1 MSTYFTDPVE
11 STFGHEHNYSAWAP
25 NSKVTICKVPWNA
38 SYRDIVRFTN
48 RAALNTYID
57 NAGGETITI
66 EDSVYL
72 KMSHPLDLDVPF
84 NVANTFNYLRV
95 HNPALPFTSPGG
107 ASGPTDF
114 YYFVTGVEFIAGNTT
129 RFNVQ
134 LDVWQT
140 FGYEFVF
147 GQSFIE
153 RGHIG
158 IAADNAF
165 DDHGRAFLNIP
176 EGMDIGGEYNIIDQY
191 SADIANARATSSG
204 NFDVMIMTTVSL
216 MEPFG
221 TVDEPILNS
230 AKGSG
235 LEKMPNGAEI
245 YTMFSSTFTDLMSAL
260 SNKPWVSQGII
271 SITAIPA
278 AADLR
283 YGIDTVPIDVPGVLP
298 GAISKVMPG
307 SLLTGE
313 GDLKTNWRDDV
324 LSKLPAEYRHLKKLL
339 TFPYMLVEMT
349 AYTGTPIVIKP
360 EAWDD
365 DNARVAEIPHLIPG
379 AARIMFV
386 PVGYNRAPGVVS
398 EYDDYGLLND
408 NGDFLDFATGIMNLP
423 TFSTVNNSFA
433 AFMASNK
440 NSIAFQHQSADWSQ
454 QRANMGNSL
463 SFDQA
468 SAGMNLTSELNRL
481 NVNAATQSTNL
492 ANQTAGF
499 SALQGAGN
507 AVIGGIGGGAAGL
520 AQGALGA
527 ANAGVSFAITA
538 NNNNQA
544 LNINTSQMNASTNA
558 NISNAGYMADTNLA
572 YANFAAKGDNQ
583 NAIAGIQAKVQDA
596 KMVQPTTSGQIGGDS
611 FNLARYKWGIDL
623 KVKTL
628 QAASLKQV
636 CGYWLRYGYQMNLW
650 GAIPA
655 DMQCMTHFTYWKLR
669 ETYVASAA
677 CPEAFKE
684 TIRGIFEK
692 GVTVWRN
699 PADIGNIAMTA
710 NLPIGGFTI

>member
-1 MSTYFTDPVE
+1 MSEFYTTIPDQ
-11 STFGHEHNYSAWAP
+11 STFGYEHNYSAWAP

-38 SYRDIVRFTN
+38 SYRDIVRFN
-48 RAALNTYID
+48 DRPALNAYID

-72 KMSHPLDLDVPF
+72 KMGYPLDLDVPF

-95 HNPALPFTSPGG
+95 HNPALPFTSPTGV
-107 ASGPTDF
+107 SGPTDF

-165 DDHGRAFLNIP
+165 DEYGRAFLNIP
-176 EGMDIGGEYNIIDQY
+176 EGMDIGGEYT
-191 SADIANARATSSG
+191 IAQNWSHSIGTARG
-204 NFDVMIMTTVSL
+204 GLDYEVLIMSTVA
-216 MEPFG
+216 
-221 TVDEPILNS
+221 LNS
-230 AKGSG
+230 PNAGDVDDPGFFSATGSMMENLPSG
-235 LEKMPNGAEI
+235 CSIYLVGAGD
-245 YTMFSSTFTDLMSAL
+245 FLQLMTAL
-260 SNKPWVSQGII
+260 SDKPWISQGIV
-271 SITAIPA
+271 SITAIPNDSISRYELITGDVVIDGMA
-278 AADLR
+278 A
-283 YGIDTVPIDVPGVLP
+283 GTVKDIVV
-298 GAISKVMPG
+298 G
-307 SLLTGE
+307 SAVNAAYSFV
-313 GDLKTNWRDDV
+313 DDWRDAAMEFI
-324 LSKLPAEYRHLKKLL
+324 PEQYRHLKKLL
-339 TFPYMLVEMT
+339 TFPYMALEMT
-349 AYTGTPIVIKP
+349 TYSGQPIIIKP
-360 EAWDD
+360 ESWDNPD
-365 DNARVAEIPHLIPG
+365 AVFVELPHLVPG
-379 AARIMFV
+379 SAKIVFY
-386 PVGYNRAPGVVS
+386 PEGYNRRAGATPETDALGMK
-398 EYDDYGLLND
+398 ND
-408 NGDFLDFATGIMNLP
+408 AGEFLDMATSISNFP
-423 TFSTVNNSFA
+423 TFSIVNNSTIA
-433 AFMASNK
+433 YMASNR
-440 NSIAFQHQSADWSQ
+440 NSIAFSHQSADWSQ
-454 QRANMGNSL
+454 QRALTGNQL

-468 SAGMNLTSELNRL
+468 SAGMGLTSELNRL

-499 SALQGAGN
+499 SALQGGAN
-507 AVIGGIGGGAAGL
+507 ALVSGAMKGRTGL
-520 AQGALGA
+520 VEGALGA

-544 LNINTSQMNASTNA
+544 LNINTSQMNASANA
-558 NISNAGYMADTNLA
+558 GIANAGYMADTNLA
-572 YANFAAKGDNQ
+572 YANFASKGDNQ

-596 KMVQPTTSGQIGGDS
+596 KLLQPTTQGQVGGDT
-611 FNLARYKWGIDL
+611 FNLATYKWGIDL
-623 KVKTL
+623 K
-628 QAASLKQV
+628 LKIMQGSAMNQV
-636 CGYWLRYGYQMNLW
+636 VGYWMRYGYQMNVW
-650 GAIPA
+650 GTLPA

-699 PADIGNIAMTA
+699 PADIGNIAMTD
-710 NLPIGGFTI
+710 NQPIGGFTL